1 MEEKE
6 IIGLLRHKRHDWMN
20 QIQLIQGYASL
31 GKHDRLMDLLD
42 TVKAESEEERR
53 LLNTEADEFSLWL
66 LTFNWSYQSFRLTYS
81 LEQGLDLSSH
91 DQTLA
96 AYGRRMM
103 EIMEKY
109 KDKDELYEGTVTLYR
124 GGQGALGLSWE
135 WDGRF
140 PDPDSVLESLQDEG
154 FVASIYDRKELSI
167 EMTIE

>member
-42 TVKAESEEERR
+42 TVKAESEEERK
-53 LLNTEADEFSLWL
+53 LLNAEASAFPLWL
-66 LTFNWSYQSFRLTYS
+66 LTFNWIYASFRLTYS

-91 DQTLA
+91 DQTLT
-96 AYGRRMM
+96 AYGRRLM
-103 EIMEKY
+103 EIMEKH
-109 KDKDELYEGTVTLYR
+109 KDADELYEGTVTLYR

-140 PDPDSVLESLQDEG
+140 PDPEPMLKALQEEG
-154 FVASIYDRKELSI
+154 CIASIYDRKELSI